1 MTTPSLPDLT
11 LTQMLRAH
19 AQERPD
25 ALALRQK
32 DFGIWQAYS
41 WRDYYNRARHF
52 GLGLRAMGLEE
63 GGHVAIISGGMGDR
77 PDGYW
82 HGAGHLCW
90 GVPDQSLE

>member
-41 WRDYYNRARHF
+41 WRDY
-52 GLGLRAMGLEE
+52 
-63 GGHVAIISGGMGDR
+63 
-77 PDGYW
+77 
-82 HGAGHLCW
+82 
-90 GVPDQSLE
+90 

>member
-32 DFGIWQAYS
+32 DFGIWQA
-41 WRDYYNRARHF
+41 WWLATLWLAAAIAA
-52 GLGLRAMGLEE
+52 GLLTQ
-63 GGHVAIISGGMGDR
+63 GD
-77 PDGYW
+77 P
-82 HGAGHLCW
+82 HEA
-90 GVPDQSLE
+90 